1 MIENDPCT
9 ILVADD
15 DPDILELVGFRLEQA
30 GHVSIRARDGAE
42 ALELAHSHGPALCV
56 LDVLMPKLSGFE
68 VLRAMREDDLL
79 SSTPVIMLTASVQD
93 RDVARG
99 FEVGADDYMR
109 KPFNPRELQA
119 RVEALL
125 RRNGATIPG

>member
-1 MIENDPCT
+1 MAEPEGQT

-30 GHVSIRARDGAE
+30 GHVTVRASDGAR
-42 ALELAHSHGPALCV
+42 ALELAREHPPSLCV
-56 LDVLMPKLSGFE
+56 LDVLMPKLNGFE
-68 VLRAMREDDLL
+68 VLRALREDERTR
-79 SSTPVIMLTASVQD
+79 SVPVIMLTASVQD

-125 RRNGATIPG
+125 RRNGAAVPG

>member
-1 MIENDPCT
+1 MSETDART

-30 GHVSIRARDGAE
+30 GHVTLRARDGAQ
-42 ALELAHSHGPALCV
+42 ALELARDYVPSLCV
-56 LDVLMPKLSGFE
+56 LDVLMPKLNGFE
-68 VLRAMREDDLL
+68 VLRALREEER
-79 SSTPVIMLTASVQD
+79 TRAIPVIMLTASVQD

-125 RRNGATIPG
+125 RRNGAAVPG

>member
-1 MIENDPCT
+1 MMEDGART

-15 DPDILELVGFRLEQA
+15 DADILELVSFRLEQA
-30 GHVSIRARDGAE
+30 GHATVRARDGAE
-42 ALELAHSHGPALCV
+42 ALELLRRHRPSLCV
-56 LDVLMPKLSGFE
+56 LDVLMPRLNGFE
-68 VLRAMREDDLL
+68 VLRALREDEDLR
-79 SSTPVIMLTASVQD
+79 SIPVIMLTASVQD

-125 RRNGATIPG
+125 RRNGVPSLT

>member
-1 MIENDPCT
+1 MTETGART

-30 GHVSIRARDGAE
+30 GHTTIRARDGEE
-42 ALELAHSHGPALCV
+42 ALELAQRYVPSLCV
-56 LDVLMPKLSGFE
+56 LDVLMPKLNGFE
-68 VLRAMREDDLL
+68 VLRALREDDR
-79 SSTPVIMLTASVQD
+79 TRGVPVIMLTASVQD
-93 RDVARG
+93 RDIARG

-119 RVEALL
+119 RVEALM
-125 RRNGATIPG
+125 RRNGVPVPG

>member
-1 MIENDPCT
+1 MSEAS
-9 ILVADD
+9 ILIADD

-30 GHVSIRARDGAE
+30 GYTTRRAPDGE
-42 ALELAHSHGPALCV
+42 RALELANEQPPDLCI
-56 LDVLMPKLSGFE
+56 LDVLMPKLNGFE
-68 VLRAMREDDLL
+68 VLRALREQE
-79 SSTPVIMLTASVQD
+79 TTRNVPVIMLTASVQD

-125 RRNGATIPG
+125 RRR